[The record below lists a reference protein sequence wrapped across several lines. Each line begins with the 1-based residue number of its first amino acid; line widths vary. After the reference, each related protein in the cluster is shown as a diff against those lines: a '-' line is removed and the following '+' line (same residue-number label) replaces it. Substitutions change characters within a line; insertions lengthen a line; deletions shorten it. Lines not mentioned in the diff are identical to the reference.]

1 MNTAG
6 NSFSQVDR
14 ANDQSKMKLTFF
26 EVPADFRN
34 WLEQH
39 HSSAPELWVGFHKKD
54 SGRPSITW
62 AESVAE
68 ALCFGWID
76 GIRKRVDHHSYTIRF
91 SPRRPRSIWSAI
103 NIKLARKLSS
113 EGRMQARG
121 LKAFEARLPNK
132 SGIYAYEQRKPSLDE
147 PYEKIL
153 RKNKSAWA
161 FFQAQPPSYRKVAT
175 WWVVSAKKEE
185 TRLKRL
191 AKLID
196 YSAQSRRL

>member
-1 MNTAG
+1 
-6 NSFSQVDR
+6 
-14 ANDQSKMKLTFF
+14 MKFTYF
-26 EVPADFRN
+26 ETPSDFRR
-34 WLEQH
+34 WFEQN
-39 HSSAPELWVGFHKKD
+39 HSTAPELWVGFHKKK
-54 SGRPSITW
+54 SGKPSITW

-76 GIRKRVDHHSYTIRF
+76 GIRKRVDQHRYTIRF
-91 SPRRPRSIWSAI
+91 TPRRPRSVWSAI
-103 NIKLARKLSS
+103 NIKLARKLSV
-113 EGRMQARG
+113 EGRMQPAG

-132 SGIYAYEQRKPSLDE
+132 SGIYAYAQRKPSLDE

-153 RKNKSAWA
+153 RKNKTAWA